1 MKEAWA
7 SKWNFLFLCFAF
19 TTLPLCW
26 YPPFYAKS
34 KSKFSHLACSDKK
47 VKTDRLFWAKFAWNL
62 KIRTVPLDH
71 APVSCGR
78 GYLAFSDSNTS
89 CQMTQAGLVW
99 PSDCWIWRLPN
110 VRSDSTGGSILG
122 LNLQFKESVTVR
134 CGLKYNIDTRLR
146 KIMYSWTAISIDVYT
161 NLKQI
166 LWFGLRRLRWGSYCD
181 W

>member
-26 YPPFYAKS
+26 YPLFYAKS

-47 VKTDRLFWAKFAWNL
+47 VSTDRLFWAKFASNL
-62 KIRTVPLDH
+62 KIRMVSLDH
-71 APVSCGR
+71 APVSYGR
-78 GYLAFSDSNTS
+78 GYLVILEFTKNL

-99 PSDCWIWRLPN
+99 PSDYCWIWRLPN

-134 CGLKYNIDTRLR
+134 CGLKYNIDTRLQ
-146 KIMYSWTAISIDVYT
+146 KIWSVNFYCVLHKLGKDMYYSWD
-161 NLKQI
+161 Q
-166 LWFGLRRLRWGSYCD
+166 
-181 W
+181 